1 MFFEHKSHFFT
12 YISHF
17 LHLGY
22 FKTNYIYTNKLSL
35 NQSYIETIKFNF
47 YEKTIY

>member
-22 FKTNYIYTNKLSL
+22 FKTNYIYTVNKEMLTRDEIITEFSL
-35 NQSYIETIKFNF
+35 FEQ
-47 YEKTIY
+47 